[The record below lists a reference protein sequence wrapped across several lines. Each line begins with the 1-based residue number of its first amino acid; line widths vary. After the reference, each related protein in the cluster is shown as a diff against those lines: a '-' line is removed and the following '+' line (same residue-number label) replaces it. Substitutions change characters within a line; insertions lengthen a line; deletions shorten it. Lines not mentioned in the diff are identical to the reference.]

1 MVGSKLN
8 LQFLPVVRMLY
19 CCGPRFR
26 PDRPKLRRGYL
37 HTVGT
42 DRRYWAGISGLLIMH
57 PRRHVRMF
65 RTESGYIAVYW
76 SSWTKRFRHN
86 WHPMSVWI
94 PESRLPDVLL
104 FRWMQSGNLVWR
116 IGCQR
121 IGYLYTIFIFDCCRH
136 FVEDV
141 YILFW
146 THNRRAG
153 NRRIFHWPRTVPC
166 SSCSWWCQKN
176 ELAFVCMRAC
186 TAVLLPV
193 WFHSFHNG
201 WEPRSA

>member
-1 MVGSKLN
+1 MFIRYVYTTSFLVVGSKLN

-104 FRWMQSGNLVWR
+104 FRWMQSGNLRMENRLSTNRLLVHHFYMVGS
-116 IGCQR
+116 INS
-121 IGYLYTIFIFDCCRH
+121 IFYFLH
-136 FVEDV
+136 K
-141 YILFW
+141 
-146 THNRRAG
+146 A
-153 NRRIFHWPRTVPC
+153 
-166 SSCSWWCQKN
+166 
-176 ELAFVCMRAC
+176 A
-186 TAVLLPV
+186 
-193 WFHSFHNG
+193 
-201 WEPRSA
+201 EPFNCLEQDNLTQS